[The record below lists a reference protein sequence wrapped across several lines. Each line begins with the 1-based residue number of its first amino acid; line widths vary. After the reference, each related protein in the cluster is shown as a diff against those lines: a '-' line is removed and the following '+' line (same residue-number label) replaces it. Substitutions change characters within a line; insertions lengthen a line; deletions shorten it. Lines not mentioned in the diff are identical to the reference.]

1 MTFQNIKTRIAALG
15 LALVMGLVPAA
26 SVSPAYA
33 AGELT
38 GQTETAAQEG
48 NRAGHP
54 VTAEDLTK
62 SAHDRTFSI
71 GTCFEGIRFDPER
84 ETVSLSTAIGEDGS
98 EYRPGKAGTYIAA
111 YLVTPKDQSECYVV
125 TRKIILT
132 DTDGLAEVSGNGG
145 EPQKTDPDSGK
156 DSESGKDLDG
166 AEGEAEATDQP
177 DSKRETEEP
186 QNPEAVGN
194 PGETADPESKKDS
207 ELNKDAD
214 SRRDEESKKDA
225 ELKEDPKI
233 KDTEE
238 TPRDLPK
245 VRITSTEAGDSEE
258 ELSQLKEDM
267 EEGNVM
273 ILSAAGDVFRTADS
287 TVNLQKGED
296 IQYPGY
302 LGNYNTSWFHVN
314 GKVAYCLE
322 SQKATPPT
330 GDYVSSVLDSNGN
343 LQKVLYYGYGGAGDL
358 TGEYLPGKSE
368 EERYVYTHLA
378 ASYAY
383 AGDAGFAGCTQE
395 ALENAGVMDY
405 IDRLFGMEAPPS
417 GELSFSSTSVE
428 AIREGDLQKT
438 PEISLQGDHRNYI
451 ELSIPQDVTCYNVS
465 TGTTVTNGE
474 IRIYGTDSFY
484 LTAEL
489 NVSGRYDSGSLYG
502 FVGETWRTL
511 VLSTGEGNQDIGVFE
526 SQSAEPVRF
535 HVDWQAAGRIG
546 ILKKDQDTGNPLAG
560 AVYGIYKDEAC
571 TDLLQELPATDA
583 SGRASSS
590 YLEGGLARVYVRE
603 IQAPPHYLQNGT
615 VYPVDVEAGKDVE
628 VTALDQLAKDS
639 LKIQKTDRENQGFHP
654 QGDGELEGAVYGLY
668 AREDIVHPD
677 GSTGILYEGGSLIS
691 QGAIGA
697 DGTVTFTDLYP
708 GTMYVKEITP
718 PKGYLLDPTEYDV
731 EVSAGGETETAPLTV
746 SDQVMKQAFQLIKVS
761 EDGEQTET
769 GLVEGAGFTVYL
781 VSSLSKVAS
790 GELTPENGSTFTA
803 ADFLGYDFSGE
814 TPATICQDGEEIPVP
829 EIFTDA
835 KGHAVSPELPYGL
848 YVVEESTVP
857 ENLKQVHPFLVEI
870 TQDSREPMQWRAF
883 DDRPFGFRFKIVKKD
898 AQTGNTVLKAGTAYQ
913 IYDCEK
919 EEYVKQTVQY
929 PKKGKVDVF
938 TTNEDGYLVTP
949 EKLKSSTYRIE
960 EAKAP
965 EGFVRQG
972 NEMSLSEGGNP
983 NAMQTSA
990 GNDSKSTPAEDK
1002 ESDNAVSADGG
1013 EGNENEPPDSGDD
1026 SDTNPDDSTYQ
1037 EAPKGQ
1043 IEVTVSENTPCQI
1056 DPDTGD
1062 AIVEVAQA
1070 NDEQVGSLTLIKTG
1084 EQLAGIEK
1092 GTIGQPEEKPDPSLL
1107 EKAAGLLA
1115 KARDAVTGKSSESG
1129 AETTMETGITCRMRY
1144 EEAAVE
1150 GAEFELRAKEPIYSP
1165 DGAKD
1170 ANGEPLIRYQAG
1182 DLVATLA
1189 TDGEGKAVVHDL
1201 PLGTY
1206 ALKET
1211 KAGDHFILSQEEKV
1225 FTLSAGDDA
1234 QAVVY
1239 EEVSIH
1245 NERQKIQV
1253 SAEKRDAVSGEVL
1266 EGVVFGLYTAEDILS
1281 ARGEVLVEKGT
1292 LLERQATNA
1301 SGIAA
1306 FESDLCH
1313 GKYYVKE
1320 EQPLPGYLANTK
1332 LWEFHAAYESQMDAV
1347 LTFSGTILNQPTESR
1362 FTKTDAAT
1370 GEEVE
1375 GAVLQIL
1382 DKEGT
1387 VAEEWTSTREPHVVY
1402 GLPEGEYV
1410 LHEELAP
1417 LEDGYVSAEDI
1428 AFEVRADGSV
1438 TEVEMKDAYSMAD
1451 IIKTDLA
1458 TGKVLPGA
1466 TLQILGKE
1474 GELLEEWVTDG
1485 KPHRMEKLPVGVE
1498 LTLRETTAPEGYEI
1512 AEDVRF
1518 TLKDTMEV
1526 QKVEMQDARTPE
1538 KPTAP
1543 KTGDSLYLPIVLLT
1557 ACVGSAAV
1565 LAVLVIRRKRAG
1577 NREEE

>member
-33 AGELT
+33 AGELA

-48 NRAGHP
+48 NQAGHP
-54 VTAEDLTK
+54 VTAEDLIK
-62 SAHDRTFSI
+62 SSHDRTFSI
-71 GTCFEGIRFDPER
+71 GTCFEGIKFDPER

-156 DSESGKDLDG
+156 DSDSGKDLDG
-166 AEGEAEATDQP
+166 AEGEAEASDQP
-177 DSKRETEEP
+177 DPKRDIEEP
-186 QNPEAVGN
+186 QNPETVGN
-194 PGETADPESKKDS
+194 PEETTDSDSKKDA
-207 ELNKDAD
+207 ELNKDAELKKD
-214 SRRDEESKKDA
+214 EESRRDEESKKDA
-225 ELKEDPKI
+225 ESKEDPKI

-238 TPRDLPK
+238 TSRELPK

-258 ELSQLKEDM
+258 ELSQLREDM

-287 TVNLQKGED
+287 TVSLQKGED

-451 ELSIPQDVTCYNVS
+451 ELSIPQGVTCYNVS

-489 NVSGRYDSGSLYG
+489 NVSGRYDSGTLYG

-535 HVDWQAAGRIG
+535 QVDWQAAGRIG

-571 TDLLQELPATDA
+571 AELLQELPATDA

-590 YLEGGLARVYVRE
+590 YLEVGQARVYVRE
-603 IQAPPHYLQNGT
+603 IQAPPHYLKNRT

-628 VTALDQLAKDS
+628 VTALDQQAKGS
-639 LKIQKTDRENQGFHP
+639 LKIQKTDRENQGFTP

-677 GSTGILYEGGSLIS
+677 GTTGILYEGGSLIS
-691 QGAIGA
+691 QGTIGA
-697 DGTVTFTDLYP
+697 DGTTTFTDLYP

-731 EVSAGGETETAPLTV
+731 EVSAGGEAETVPLTV

-814 TPATICQDGEEIPVP
+814 APATICQDGEEIPVP

-870 TQDSREPMQWRAF
+870 SQDSREPMQWRAF

-913 IYDCEK
+913 IYDCGK

-972 NEMSLSEGGNP
+972 NEMLLSEGGEGSN
-983 NAMQTSA
+983 NAS
-990 GNDSKSTPAEDK
+990 
-1002 ESDNAVSADGG
+1002 
-1013 EGNENEPPDSGDD
+1013 PDSGDD
-1026 SDTNPDDSTYQ
+1026 SDTAPEVPDKGTYQ

-1092 GTIGQPEEKPDPSLL
+1092 GTIGQPEEESDPSLL

-1129 AETTMETGITCRMRY
+1129 AETIKETGITCRMRY

-1150 GAEFELRAKEPIYSP
+1150 GAEFELRAKEPICSP

-1170 ANGEPLIRYQAG
+1170 ENGEPLIRYQAG

-1239 EEVSIH
+1239 KEVSIH

-1253 SAEKRDAVSGEVL
+1253 SAEKRDAVSAEVL
-1266 EGVVFGLYTAEDILS
+1266 EGVVFGLYAAEDLLS
-1281 ARGEVLVEKGT
+1281 ARGEVLVEKDT

-1320 EQPLPGYLANTK
+1320 EQPLPGYLANTQ

-1347 LTFSGTILNQPTESR
+1347 LTFSGVILNQPTESR

-1382 DKEGT
+1382 DKEGA

-1402 GLPEGEYV
+1402 GLPEGEYI

-1428 AFEVRADGSV
+1428 TFEVRADGSV
-1438 TEVEMKDAYSMAD
+1438 TEVEMKDAYAMAD

-1458 TGKVLPGA
+1458 TGKALPGA
-1466 TLQILGKE
+1466 TLQILGKD

-1498 LTLRETTAPEGYEI
+1498 LTLREITAPKGYEI

-1543 KTGDSLYLPIVLLT
+1543 KTGDSLYLPLVLLI
-1557 ACVGSAAV
+1557 ACVGSATV
-1565 LAVLVIRRKRAG
+1565 LAVLVIRGKRAG